1 MRHSMKL
8 NPEPFELIKS
18 GKKTIEL
25 RLYDEKRR
33 AVRVGDTLEFTCT
46 VSGEVLLKRVKAL
59 HVFASFAELYAA
71 LPLERCG
78 YTEENIAS
86 ASPSDMEKYYSRDEQ
101 AGFGVVGIE
110 LE

>member
-1 MRHSMKL
+1 MTHFMKL
-8 NPEPFELIKS
+8 NPEPFGLIKN

-33 AVRVGDTLEFTCT
+33 AVAVGDFIEFTC
-46 VSGEVLLKRVKAL
+46 VESGETLVRKVEAL
-59 HVFASFAELYAA
+59 HVFASFAELYSA
-71 LPLERCG
+71 LPLEKCG

-86 ASPSDMEKYYSRDEQ
+86 ASPSDMEKYYSREEQ
-101 AGFGVVGIE
+101 NRFGVVGIE